1 MTTLWQRNEIQPG
14 QPPTDDQEEH
24 VQRSRLGI
32 VVLMAA
38 VVALSGCSSG
48 GKSTTNQSSQA
59 PVASAERLNLKDVCP
74 AKIIIQTDW
83 NPESEY
89 GTYYSMLGDNLTID
103 KKKLRV
109 SGPLIAEGQNTGVQL
124 EVRAGGPAIGFEP
137 VTAQMFTDPSIT
149 LGQIN
154 TDEGIRFSAKQPTL
168 GVVAP
173 MEISP
178 YMIMWD
184 KERYPQFNTIIDIG
198 QSKTKVAYFQGDTYM
213 DYLIGSGILRKSQ
226 VLGNYD
232 GTPGNWV
239 ASNGTIAQAGFATSE
254 PYIYEHEV
262 PQWNK
267 PVKYALIHDT
277 GYPMYPEALS
287 IRSAD
292 KDKLAPCL
300 KKLVPIVQRA
310 QVDYMKSPDKTTP
323 LVLRLVDEYHNGWQ
337 YSPGLA
343 KYALDKMRSDFVNNG
358 PDKTLG
364 NFDMSRVQRLINID
378 TPIFVSQ
385 KKPPKANL
393 KPEDI
398 VTNEFINPAIG
409 LTQ

>member
-1 MTTLWQRNEIQPG
+1 
-14 QPPTDDQEEH
+14 

-59 PVASAERLNLKDVCP
+59 PAATSERLNLKDVCP
-74 AKIIIQTDW
+74 AKVVVQTDW

-89 GTYYSMLGDNLTID
+89 GVLYSLIGDNPTIN
-103 KKKLRV
+103 KKKLVV
-109 SGPLIAEGQNTGVQL
+109 SGPLVAEGQNTGVQI
-124 EVRAGGPAIGFEP
+124 EVRSGGPAIGFDP
-137 VTAQMFTDPSIT
+137 VTAQMYTDPSIM

-184 KERYPQFNTIIDIG
+184 KQRYPQFNTIIDIG
-198 QSKTKVAYFQGDTYM
+198 QSKVTVAYFQGDTYM
-213 DYLIGSGILRKSQ
+213 EYLVGSGILRRSQ
-226 VLGNYD
+226 TIGNYD

-239 ASNGTIAQAGFATSE
+239 ASGGKIAQAGFATSE
-254 PYIYEHEV
+254 PYIYEHDL

-267 PVKYALIHDT
+267 KVAYALIHDT

-292 KDKLAPCL
+292 KQKLAPCL
-300 KKLVPIVQRA
+300 KKLVPIIQRA
-310 QVDYMKSPDKTTP
+310 TIDYMKSPDKTTQ
-323 LVLRLVDEYHNGWQ
+323 LVLKLVKEYHNGWN

-343 KYALDKMRSDFVNNG
+343 NYALTKMRSDFVNNG

-364 NFDMSRVQRLINID
+364 NFDMSRVQRMINID
-378 TPIFVSQ
+378 TPIFVAQ
-385 KKPPKANL
+385 KKPPRANL
-393 KPEDI
+393 KPEDV
-398 VTNEFINPAIG
+398 VTNEFADPNIG
-409 LTQ
+409 MTS

>member
-1 MTTLWQRNEIQPG
+1 VRRFR
-14 QPPTDDQEEH
+14 
-24 VQRSRLGI
+24 VGI

-48 GKSTTNQSSQA
+48 SKSTTNQSSQTPA
-59 PVASAERLNLKDVCP
+59 ASNERLNLKDVCP
-74 AKIIIQTDW
+74 AKIVIQTDW

-89 GTYYSMLGDNLTID
+89 GVLYSLIGDNPTIN
-103 KKKLRV
+103 KKKLLV
-109 SGPLIAEGQNTGVQL
+109 SGPLVAEGQNTGVQI
-124 EVRAGGPAIGFEP
+124 EVRSGGPAIGFDP
-137 VTAQMFTDPSIT
+137 VTAQMYTDPSIT

-184 KERYPQFNTIIDIG
+184 KQRYPQFNTIIDIG
-198 QSKTKVAYFQGDTYM
+198 QSNVTVAYFQGDTYM
-213 DYLIGSGILRKSQ
+213 EYLVGSGILRRSQ
-226 VLGNYD
+226 ARGDYD

-239 ASNGTIAQAGFATSE
+239 ASDGKIAQAGFATSE

-262 PQWNK
+262 PQWHK
-267 PVKYALIHDT
+267 AVAYALVHDT

-292 KDKLAPCL
+292 KEKLAPCL
-300 KKLVPIVQRA
+300 KKLVPIIQRA
-310 QVDYMKSPDKTTP
+310 TIDYMKSPDKTTP
-323 LVLRLVDEYHNGWQ
+323 FVLKLVEEYHNGWN

-343 KYALDKMRSDFVNNG
+343 TYALNKMRSDFVNNG

-364 NFDMSRVQRLINID
+364 NFEMSRVQRMINID
-378 TPIFVSQ
+378 TPIFVAQ

-393 KPEDI
+393 KPEDL
-398 VTNEFINPAIG
+398 VTNEFIDPSIG
-409 LTQ
+409 MSS

>member
-1 MTTLWQRNEIQPG
+1 MPM
-14 QPPTDDQEEH
+14 DDQEEQ

-32 VVLMAA
+32 VVMMAA

-48 GKSTTNQSSQA
+48 SKSTGNQASQA
-59 PVASAERLNLKDVCP
+59 PAATSERLNLKDVCP
-74 AKIIIQTDW
+74 AKIVIQTDW

-89 GTYYSMLGDNLTID
+89 GVLYSLIGPNPTITS
-103 KKKLRV
+103 KKLLV
-109 SGPLIAEGQNTGVQL
+109 SGPLVAEGQNTGVQI
-124 EVRAGGPAIGFEP
+124 EVRSGGPAIGFDP
-137 VTAQMFTDPSIT
+137 VTAQMYTDSNIT
-149 LGQIN
+149 MGQIN

-184 KERYPQFNTIIDIG
+184 KQRYPQFNTIMDIG
-198 QSKTKVAYFQGDTYM
+198 QSDVKVSYFQGDTYM
-213 DYLIGSGILRKSQ
+213 DYLIGSGILRRAQ

-239 ASNGTIAQAGFATSE
+239 AQGGKIAQAGFATSE

-267 PVKYALIHDT
+267 PVAYALIHDT

-287 IRSAD
+287 SRPAD
-292 KDKLAPCL
+292 KQKLAPCL
-300 KKLVPIVQRA
+300 KKFVPIIQRA
-310 QVDYMKSPDKTTP
+310 TIDYMKSPDKTTQ
-323 LVLRLVDEYHNGWQ
+323 LVLKLVKEYHNGWN

-343 KYALDKMRSDFVNNG
+343 DYTLNKMRSDFVNNG

-364 NFDMSRVQRLINID
+364 NFDMSRVQRMINID
-378 TPIFVSQ
+378 TPIFVGQ
-385 KKPPKANL
+385 KKPPKAGL
-393 KPEDI
+393 KPEDL
-398 VTNEFINPAIG
+398 VTNEFIDPKIG
-409 LTQ
+409 MTS